1 MTEIQRV
8 MACVDFSDYSKMTM
22 DKAVAVAQGLPAEII
37 LLNVINNRDLD
48 AIRVVS
54 PYFPGSFTVET
65 FIDKTSEERRQ
76 KILDLID
83 QFFPDEKQRM
93 RVIIR
98 VGVPY
103 EAILKAIDEEK
114 VDLVVLASKGRSNL
128 LGTLHGSNAEKV
140 FRHSPVP
147 VLSVR
152 SRDTFRKRS

>member
-1 MTEIQRV
+1 MSEIKKV
-8 MACVDFSDYSKMTM
+8 LACVDFSEYSKMTM
-22 DKAVAVAQGLPAEII
+22 EKAVEVVKGLPAEII

-54 PYFPGSFTVET
+54 PYFPGGFTVES
-65 FIDKTSEERRQ
+65 FIEKASTERRQ
-76 KILDLID
+76 QIIEMID
-83 QFFPDEKQRM
+83 QFFPDEKHRM
-93 RVIIR
+93 RIVIH

-114 VDLVVLASKGRSNL
+114 IDLVVLASKGRSNL
-128 LGTLHGSNAEKV
+128 IGTLHGSNAEKV

-152 SRDTFRKRS
+152 GRETFRKR

>member
-1 MTEIQRV
+1 MSEIKKV
-8 MACVDFSDYSKMTM
+8 LACVDFSEYSKMTM
-22 DKAVAVAQGLPAEII
+22 EKAVEVVKGLPAEII

-54 PYFPGSFTVET
+54 PYFPGGFTVES
-65 FIDKTSEERRQ
+65 FIEKASTERRQ
-76 KILDLID
+76 QIIEMID
-83 QFFPDEKQRM
+83 QFFPDEKHRM
-93 RVIIR
+93 RIVIH

-114 VDLVVLASKGRSNL
+114 IDLVVLASKGRSNL
-128 LGTLHGSNAEKV
+128 IGTLHGSNAEKV

-152 SRDTFRKRS
+152 SRETFRKR